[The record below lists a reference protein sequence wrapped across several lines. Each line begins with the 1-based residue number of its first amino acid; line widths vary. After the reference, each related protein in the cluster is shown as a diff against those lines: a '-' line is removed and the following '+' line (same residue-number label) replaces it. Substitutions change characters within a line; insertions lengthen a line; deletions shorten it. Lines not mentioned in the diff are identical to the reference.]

1 MVLIGIDPH
10 KASHTAVVIDRDEQE
25 LARVTVRAS
34 RGQVGELLAFA
45 APFTD
50 WRWAIESA
58 GGLGF
63 LLAQQQDIRGSRPAP
78 RSNFHGGSGIS
89 HRITSGGCGKSHA
102 GDGAR

>member
-1 MVLIGIDPH
+1 MVLIGVDPH

-25 LARVTVRAS
+25 LARSTVRAN

-50 WRWAIESA
+50 RRWAIESA

-63 LLAQQQDIRGSRPAP
+63 LLVLVGPAEASAAAAAQRCTCR
-78 RSNFHGGSGIS
+78 
-89 HRITSGGCGKSHA
+89 
-102 GDGAR
+102 